1 MSESV
6 VNGPIDDVAPGDVVT
21 LDPGTGER
29 TYKVVHKETVD
40 SGFLITVEGDDGATF
55 QLDLPAGAPVARA
68 LQAKWE
74 STQSPTPHSE

>member
-6 VNGPIDDVAPGDVVT
+6 VNGPIDDVAPGDIVT
-21 LDPGTGER
+21 LDRGAGER
-29 TYKVVHKETVD
+29 TYKVVHKEAVD
-40 SGFLITVEGDDGATF
+40 NGFLITVEGDDGATF
-55 QLDLPAGAPVARA
+55 QLDLPAGAQVARA